1 MQVVASANHNEK
13 QSLPALALSMLL
25 GSHLSTFAWKA
36 TCFAEPTIDEAS
48 THGELCFIFG
58 NVQNCKLP
66 TCLILFNVIF
76 YLYCTRENYKPV
88 CKLIYIYIHIYKLY
102 TYLCCLQ
109 LLHIDMFSALEC
121 LRCLFD
127 AHGSTPH
134 RCQPLCASP
143 ICCVFCFQSHLQN
156 FGAGIS
162 AYFDLGVIVQPCSAR
177 FWNIGIF
184 HGIYNNQYSQMLHG
198 AGIFTSSC
206 PCPKSPSQL

>member
-36 TCFAEPTIDEAS
+36 PCFAEPTIDEAS

-88 CKLIYIYIHIYKLY
+88 CKLIYIHIFISCIHIYAACNCFIL
-102 TYLCCLQ
+102 TCFQPWNVSGVCSML
-109 LLHIDMFSALEC
+109 MVP
-121 LRCLFD
+121 RRTD
-127 AHGSTPH
+127 ASHFVPRRFAVFFVSN
-134 RCQPLCASP
+134 P
-143 ICCVFCFQSHLQN
+143 ICKILVLEYRD
-156 FGAGIS
+156 IS
-162 AYFDLGVIVQPCSAR
+162 TLV
-177 FWNIGIF
+177 
-184 HGIYNNQYSQMLHG
+184 L
-198 AGIFTSSC
+198 
-206 PCPKSPSQL
+206 